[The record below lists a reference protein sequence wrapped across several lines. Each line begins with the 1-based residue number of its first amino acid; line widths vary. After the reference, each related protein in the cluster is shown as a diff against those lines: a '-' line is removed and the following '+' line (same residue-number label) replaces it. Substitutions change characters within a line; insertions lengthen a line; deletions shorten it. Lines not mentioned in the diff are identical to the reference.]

1 MLPQTLN
8 EAILLAKNSNFV
20 KSIVPEITLK
30 SYLAVKQREWETF
43 FSSSDRNKIEY
54 DMYFQRY

>member
-1 MLPQTLN
+1 MKL
-8 EAILLAKNSNFV
+8 IMLAKNSNFV
-20 KSIVPEITLK
+20 KSIVPERTLK